1 MSNKHPILGRGEL
14 YVKDIEKRYY
24 GGPQKLPHTYHEN
37 KIALIKDIASIQE
50 EVQRNDEIF
59 LQEKVVCIRMEPKFE
74 AKSYSPDMILSVDGI
89 TPIGG
94 RKYII
99 SKSEEGLVKSKLYFA
114 KTSDRGLEN
123 LKYILESGQKD
134 NTVTWQNQISTI
146 RTIDLLDSTEKI
158 SGFSS
163 TWDSGLVEIVLH
175 PFIWNDTF
183 AMQQFLT
190 LLDLETDKY
199 KISGYENGPLFCAAV
214 CNHETLE
221 RLVKFNPL
229 RTVHPLGEL
238 NIPNMR
244 GNSFFDAPVPPLYIV
259 SSATTKT

>member
-1 MSNKHPILGRGEL
+1 MEVHQMSNKHPILGRGEL

-37 KIALIKDIASIQE
+37 KLALIKDITSIQE

-74 AKSYSPDMILSVDGI
+74 AKSYSPDMLLSVDGI

-123 LKYILESGQKD
+123 LKHILESGQKD

-158 SGFSS
+158 SGFSG
-163 TWDSGLVEIVLH
+163 TWDSG
-175 PFIWNDTF
+175 
-183 AMQQFLT
+183 
-190 LLDLETDKY
+190 
-199 KISGYENGPLFCAAV
+199 
-214 CNHETLE
+214 
-221 RLVKFNPL
+221 
-229 RTVHPLGEL
+229 
-238 NIPNMR
+238 
-244 GNSFFDAPVPPLYIV
+244 
-259 SSATTKT
+259 